1 MTNFVITKEK
11 ILTEDSYN
19 KFESYDLI
27 NYTMLIDGN
36 YLLFQNKI
44 GQKLI
49 IIGDCINK
57 YIVKEESSY
66 SKELII
72 RLKGVFIAFIIE
84 ENKFQIIPSLFGFPP
99 VYYSSNYKTISNSL
113 ELIKNIE
120 GITPRLN
127 KRFVLESYLFNYSF
141 SNQTYLNGVYR
152 LESFSLIQWQN
163 KISIERY
170 LDLRDFFNNNP
181 ISGKEELEYL
191 SSLFLANVKE
201 YFSESENSITF
212 TSGFDGRT
220 ILSSAIYHS
229 VIFNA
234 FSLGQKGNDDVVI
247 PLRDSKDLNIPYHY
261 YDLGLLSYQ
270 KQYFGLAKKM
280 SQITGGF
287 NGFLYAHF
295 LYGVN
300 KEKNYSNTLLTGY
313 CGSEL
318 FRALHIQGAVTSKE
332 LISIFIEP
340 EDLKLKDILW
350 NSTKLKFIER
360 YNYTE
365 AFDELFSEILK
376 FRTTKNNYI
385 SINHFFYYY
394 IFTEVFRKVFGSW
407 TVAQMEEMNVRIPF
421 LDYNFVFEL
430 LKTDLAGCN
439 NDFFTQNPLKRLKG
453 QLLYAEIIR
462 QSNSQ
467 LYKMKTGKGYRPI
480 DLLTLQG
487 KVRILFPYLKKKL
500 VKQSIKP
507 NLDNLGIISA
517 YQYNKNDI
525 DSLYKNL
532 EGFEISRIF
541 ESSNNLNSYT
551 TEEERDIL
559 LQTASL
565 ASILQL

>member
-11 ILTEDSYN
+11 IFIIDSYN

>member
-27 NYTMLIDGN
+27 NYTLLIDGN
-36 YLLFQNKI
+36 YIFFQNKI

-66 SKELII
+66 SKELVIK
-72 RLKGVFIAFIIE
+72 LKGAFIAFIIE
-84 ENKFQIIPSLFGFPP
+84 ENKFQIIPSLFGFFPI
-99 VYYSSNYKTISNSL
+99 YYSSNYKTISNSV
-113 ELIKNIE
+113 EFIKNIE
-120 GITPRLN
+120 GKTPRLN
-127 KRFVLESYLFNYSF
+127 RRFVLESYLFNYSF
-141 SNQTYLNGVYR
+141 SNQTYLNGVFR
-152 LESFSLIQWQN
+152 LESFSLIKCQDR
-163 KISIERY
+163 ISIERY

-181 ISGKEELEYL
+181 ISGKEVLEYL
-191 SSLFLANVKE
+191 SSLFLANAKE
-201 YFSESENSITF
+201 YFSESGNSITF

-229 VIFNA
+229 VIFNT
-234 FSLGQKGNDDVVI
+234 FSFGRKENDDVII

-270 KQYFGLAKKM
+270 KQYFDLATKM

-300 KEKNYSNTLLTGY
+300 KEKTYSNTLLTGY

-332 LISIFIEP
+332 LISIFTEP
-340 EDLKLKDILW
+340 DDLKLKDILW
-350 NSTKLKFIER
+350 NSAKLKFIKK
-360 YNYTE
+360 YNYNE
-365 AFDELFSEILK
+365 AFEELFSEILK
-376 FRTTKNNYI
+376 FRATKNNYI

-394 IFTEVFRKVFGSW
+394 VFTEVFRKVFGSW
-407 TVAQMEEMNVRIPF
+407 TVAQMEEMNVRTPF

-439 NDFFTQNPLKRLKG
+439 NDFFTHNPLKRLKG

-462 QSNSQ
+462 QANGQ

-500 VKQSIKP
+500 VRQYTQP

-517 YQYNKNDI
+517 YQYHKNEI
-525 DSLYKNL
+525 DNLYKNL
-532 EGFEISRIF
+532 EGFEISRIL

-551 TEEERDIL
+551 SEEERDIL

-565 ASILQL
+565 ASIL